1 LSDQPTTATS
11 LSTSISLNRGCI
23 IGITA
28 VSVIFLLCVG
38 VLAFVVLQYR
48 SSLTVYQW
56 EQNANAGD
64 ASNQRNEY
72 VCPESQAQRFGQL
85 LYARYTRDI
94 EININ
99 SVDETDAQVHVK
111 GHITIQGNESD
122 YEAILHIK
130 NGGVGFLGVMG
141 CVERI
146 EQLQPDL
153 IPPPSF
159 VGG

>member
-1 LSDQPTTATS
+1 MSDQP
-11 LSTSISLNRGCI
+11 STSKTLNRGCI

-28 VSVIFLLCVG
+28 VSVVFLLCVG
-38 VLAFVVLQYR
+38 VLAFVILQYR
-48 SSLTVYQW
+48 SSLTVHQW
-56 EQNANAGD
+56 VQTANAGD
-64 ASNQRNEY
+64 AASQRNEY
-72 VCPESQAQRFGQL
+72 VCPESQAHRFGQL

-94 EININ
+94 EIVIN
-99 SVDETDAQVHVK
+99 SVDENDDQVHVK
-111 GHITIQGNESD
+111 GSITIQDDESD

-130 NGGVGFLGVMG
+130 NGGIGFLGVMG
-141 CVERI
+141 CVEYI